1 MNISSLIVD
10 ARPEALPSVQ
20 AALATMPGIEVHA
33 ATEAGKLI
41 VTVET
46 DGDADTTDS
55 FGRIGAIPGVMSV
68 AMVYHQFEANPDQE
82 ALHVSR

>member
-20 AALATMPGIEVHA
+20 AALGAMPGVEIHT
-33 ATEAGKLI
+33 ATAAGKLI
-41 VTVET
+41 VTVEA
-46 DGDADTTDS
+46 DGDAATTET
-55 FGRIGAIPGVMSV
+55 FARIGATSGVMSV

-82 ALHVSR
+82 APHAPR